1 MSFVL
6 ITFLCVRVNINNT
19 DYLGRLHPLVLF
31 NCFISGVENLFGL
44 YLLTDLS
51 QNKIK
56 LSAEC
61 FVSFTA
67 FKFVRLLDL

>member
-1 MSFVL
+1 MKTL
-6 ITFLCVRVNINNT
+6 YT
-19 DYLGRLHPLVLF
+19 DYLGRLHSLVLF

>member
-6 ITFLCVRVNINNT
+6 ITFLCVRANINNT
-19 DYLGRLHPLVLF
+19 DYLGRLHSLVLF

>member
-19 DYLGRLHPLVLF
+19 DYLGRLHSLVLF

-56 LSAEC
+56 LSAES